1 MKLKGLVWFFTIAL
15 TVISIWELSYTLVI
29 RNYENTVKAQATK
42 IVKAAYPDLKG
53 EEKEAAIEFRKKY
66 PRQYS

>member
-42 IVKAAYPDLKG
+42 IVKLLTR
-53 EEKEAAIEFRKKY
+53 I
-66 PRQYS
+66 